1 MTSAPQPSSGAAAR
15 SSGASAPADG
25 LVPFRARLDEL
36 DEQIARA
43 LGERFDICR
52 KVALY
57 KSEHEIAMMQPAR
70 VQQVRA
76 RYLERGEQ
84 VGLPAD
90 FTESLF
96 ELLIGATCKLED
108 ELMGNPAAAGAG
120 ENPARAGEN
129 AAPVGDGSP
138 RR

>member
-1 MTSAPQPSSGAAAR
+1 MSSN
-15 SSGASAPADG
+15 G
-25 LVPFRARLDEL
+25 LDPYRARLDAL
-36 DEQIARA
+36 DEQIARL

-52 KVALY
+52 EIAAY
-57 KSEHEIAMMQPAR
+57 KSAHAIPMMQPDR

-76 RYLERGEQ
+76 RYLRRGAD

-90 FTESLF
+90 FTEALF

-108 ELMGNPAAAGAG
+108 ELMGLEQGGLEQGTAAEGEAGG
-120 ENPARAGEN
+120 
-129 AAPVGDGSP
+129 